1 MQTLLT
7 IGKKES
13 GVEKSASV
21 QNRDIRHP
29 LSPQFYDEN
38 CGVIDKINGKNLYNP
53 YCY

>member
-29 LSPQFYDEN
+29 LSPQ
-38 CGVIDKINGKNLYNP
+38 IL
-53 YCY
+53 